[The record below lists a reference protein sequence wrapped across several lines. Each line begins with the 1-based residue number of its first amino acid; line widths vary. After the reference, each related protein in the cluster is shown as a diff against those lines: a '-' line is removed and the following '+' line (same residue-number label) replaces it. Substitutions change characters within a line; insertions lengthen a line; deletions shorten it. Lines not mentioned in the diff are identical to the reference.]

1 MCFWLTGMKDKE
13 DKIVPR
19 LFITIWEIMQ
29 ILYVPEIIGV
39 CVSVLIIGMFLGL
52 TGLVMSLFVD
62 IVKDIKWVQ
71 QFVRWMAVE
80 IKKRQGGNHAKF

>member
-1 MCFWLTGMKDKE
+1 M
-13 DKIVPR
+13 PR

>member
-1 MCFWLTGMKDKE
+1 MKDKE